1 MIAHKYTHTWPY
13 PLPAKYCPG
22 TIKSTVHKGEVTPF
36 GISITGVRCNACLG
50 TRFESSYFSWHISCI
65 ACAQTMPF
73 SDPPSPPCTAEA
85 VKIAAQGAKSALSYT
100 SNGVGHSFN
109 VGMREVIG

>member
-1 MIAHKYTHTWPY
+1 MHGA
-13 PLPAKYCPG
+13 
-22 TIKSTVHKGEVTPF
+22 
-36 GISITGVRCNACLG
+36 
-50 TRFESSYFSWHISCI
+50 
-65 ACAQTMPF
+65 
-73 SDPPSPPCTAEA
+73 SPPCTAEA